1 MSGYRSPDRPVA
13 ALLTRHRA
21 SALAFLADRFYD
33 YQLLI
38 VQSLGELLAAAP
50 AQPPQLLIVDLLTVR
65 EGAERIL
72 LAVRATEATAL
83 ASVVLLSDGPDGWKA
98 LLEVRQ
104 GAAAG
109 TLFIFDAKRADAGH
123 TSAAYARAAFDALGM
138 DALTV
143 HAYHGA
149 DSLAEFTG
157 HVDRGVYVV
166 CRTSNPG

>member
-1 MSGYRSPDRPVA
+1 MSGYRSPDPPVA

-38 VQSLGELLAAAP
+38 VQSLGELLTAAP

-83 ASVVLLSDGPDGWKA
+83 ASVVLLSDGPLPGGLAA
-98 LLEVRQ
+98 LQARGDFLVAPRLRFLPDP
-104 GAAAG
+104 GPRWRS
-109 TLFIFDAKRADAGH
+109 AKSRPK
-123 TSAAYARAAFDALGM
+123 
-138 DALTV
+138 
-143 HAYHGA
+143 
-149 DSLAEFTG
+149 LA
-157 HVDRGVYVV
+157 V
-166 CRTSNPG
+166 